1 MLELE
6 TAAQRMRQNLGIVVL
21 KVEVFICL
29 GKDGNLFMSNN
40 VNVKVQVF
48 SKEKFFKETL

>member
-1 MLELE
+1 
-6 TAAQRMRQNLGIVVL
+6 MRQNLGIVVL